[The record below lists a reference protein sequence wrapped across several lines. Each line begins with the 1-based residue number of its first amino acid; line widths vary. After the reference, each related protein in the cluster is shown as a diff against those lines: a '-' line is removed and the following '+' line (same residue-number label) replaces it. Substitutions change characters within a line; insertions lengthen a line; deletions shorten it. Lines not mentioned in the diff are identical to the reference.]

1 VDSWQDVTG
10 ALVGGLALS
19 LIQRRS
25 TSSGHNWK
33 RLVSHGDRLTLA
45 GFRENNEVMEIA
57 MTELVKTVS
66 ALQYRLA
73 AEWVRAI
80 QSAAGLP
87 SSDEVLRRIA
97 DLHTAF
103 LAVSSELESH
113 EPRLGYGNLDWH
125 CLCPSHATTARYP
138 TGRPTQR
145 PGRSFGVVV

>member
-1 VDSWQDVTG
+1 LCFVDSWQDVTG

-33 RLVSHGDRLTLA
+33 RLVSRGDRLTLA

-73 AEWVRAI
+73 AEWSEQFNPRQVFPLQTRFC
-80 QSAAGLP
+80 AGSRISIPP
-87 SSDEVLRRIA
+87 SW
-97 DLHTAF
+97 
-103 LAVSSELESH
+103 
-113 EPRLGYGNLDWH
+113 P
-125 CLCPSHATTARYP
+125 
-138 TGRPTQR
+138 
-145 PGRSFGVVV
+145 